1 MYSEL
6 GEKIKLLRKRRNLR
20 QDDLATV
27 LGISRGQIS
36 NLEKGRR
43 NLSLKQLEKLCEYFQ
58 IDMSYFLM
66 SETTDSCIELID
78 KAKLLFES
86 KELTNGQKDDL
97 FTSIMKIYL
106 DSKEK

>member
-6 GEKIKLLRKRRNLR
+6 GEKVRLLRKRRNLK
-20 QDDLATV
+20 QDDLGEV
-27 LGISRGQIS
+27 LNLSRSQIS

-43 NLSLKQLEKLCEYFQ
+43 NLSLKQLEKLCEYFKV
-58 IDMSYFLM
+58 DMSYFFM
-66 SETTDSCIELID
+66 ANTTDSCLDLIE
-78 KAKLLFES
+78 KAKVLFSS
-86 KELTNGQKDDL
+86 KELTNIQKDDL

>member
-6 GEKIKLLRKRRNLR
+6 GEKIKQLRKNRKLR
-20 QDDLATV
+20 QDDLAIA
-27 LGISRGQIS
+27 LELSRGQIS

-43 NLSLKQLEKLCEYFQ
+43 NLSLKQLEKLCVYFQ

-66 SETTDSCIELID
+66 SKTTDSCIDLID

-86 KELTNGQKDDL
+86 KELTSEQKDDL
-97 FTSIMKIYL
+97 FTSIMKVYL

>member
-97 FTSIMKIYL
+97 FTSVMKIYL